1 MKYRKKI
8 VTVFFIAIFFLV
20 FLPINEVEAAEEDT
34 ITITVTVKD
43 FNVGLYE
50 ADQTTD
56 YTTWAIGAVDKS
68 SETIMDDAD
77 CIYVK
82 NESNVACDFQL
93 KLVEPANLTVSDSA
107 PGTDVF
113 VLMGTFWSSNSASPV
128 AGNFTEADDHINTNY
143 ITATATV
150 FAGDADG
157 ASVAAGSGVFLY
169 LDFLAPTDLSS
180 AISQQTIT
188 LYVKAVNPA

>member
-1 MKYRKKI
+1 MS
-8 VTVFFIAIFFLV
+8 VVLLAILFLALAP
-20 FLPINEVEAAEEDT
+20 LPNVEAAAEDT

-68 SETIMDDAD
+68 SETIMADAD

-82 NESNVACDFQL
+82 NESNIACDFQL

-113 VLMGTFWSSNSASPV
+113 VLMGTFWSSNTASPV
-128 AGNFTEADDHINTNY
+128 AANFTEANDHINTSY

-157 ASVAAGSGVFLY
+157 ASVAADSGVFLY